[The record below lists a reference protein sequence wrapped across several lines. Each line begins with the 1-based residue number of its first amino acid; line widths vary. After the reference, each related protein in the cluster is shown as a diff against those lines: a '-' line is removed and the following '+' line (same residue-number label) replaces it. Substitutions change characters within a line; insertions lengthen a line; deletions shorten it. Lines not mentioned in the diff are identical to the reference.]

1 MVRRIEL
8 ILAALLLLGLFSPEA
23 ADTDSWWH
31 LTTGRFVVEHR
42 ALPVPDPFA
51 FTTAGARDAYAGESV
66 TRYFNLTHE
75 WLAQVAMY
83 LAYRA
88 GGFAGMILWRATLL
102 AAFCGLAGWI
112 AYRRSRGYYRSI
124 AAAFLVAWVAS
135 GFAYDRP
142 YLLTFL
148 FVAVAIATLEAGR
161 PLWLLPPLFVVWSN
175 CHGGFVLGW
184 LVVAAYTMDAWLRR
198 RDWRPGAWGAAAIVA
213 SGLNPNG
220 FHVIPV
226 LLHYRQSFLQSKLLE
241 WSAPPLWPPQPF
253 ELLMAG
259 AALVLLWQRRRVRP
273 VDWLLFVV
281 FAAAGLSAQRNT
293 VLIGFLAPVLMVMYM
308 PWKRPVPRF
317 ARYAVSGAMALVL
330 IAGMTTGSFFQ
341 LRAAEWRFPKGA
353 ADFLLA
359 HHVSGRMFNTYE
371 YGGYLMWRLWP
382 RERVFIDGRALS
394 ESVFLNYARILYNR
408 DASDGGR
415 AAGRLL
421 DAYGIQLIVMNSF
434 EYSNGLLY
442 LLAPSLA
449 DPAQKTWKLVYSD
462 PQAMVMMRE
471 PPAGVQ
477 AMNPARVLDHI
488 EQECDLHIEKEPKY
502 PRCARALGQMFSKM
516 GDFTLARRWVGI
528 YLSHPHAPDPEAEQA
543 YAQILQMGR

>member
-1 MVRRIEL
+1 MVRRVEL

-31 LTTGRFVVEHR
+31 LATGRFVLEHH

-51 FTTAGARDAYAGESV
+51 FTTAGARDAYAGENV
-66 TRYFNLTHE
+66 TRRFNLTHE
-75 WLAQVAMY
+75 WLAQAAMY

-88 GGFAGMILWRATLL
+88 GGFAGMILWRAALL
-102 AAFCGLAGWI
+102 SAFCGLAGWI
-112 AYRRSRGYYRSI
+112 AYRRSGGHYRGI
-124 AAAFLVAWVAS
+124 AAAFLAAWVAS

-148 FVAVAIATLEAGR
+148 FLAVVIAILEAGR
-161 PLWLLPPLFVVWSN
+161 PLWLLPPLFVVWAN
-175 CHGGFVLGW
+175 CHGGFILGW
-184 LVVAAYTMDAWLRR
+184 LAVAAYAADAWLQR
-198 RDWRPGAWGAAAIVA
+198 RDWRAGAWGAAGILA

-220 FHVIPV
+220 FQIIPV
-226 LLHYRQSFLQSKLLE
+226 LLHYRHSFLQSKLLE
-241 WSAPPLWPPQPF
+241 WAAPPLWPPQLF
-253 ELLMAG
+253 EVLMAG
-259 AALVLLWQRRRVRP
+259 AALVLFWQRRKVRP
-273 VDWLLFVV
+273 ADWLLFLA
-281 FAAAGLSAQRNT
+281 FAAAGLNAQRNI
-293 VLIGFLAPVLMVMYM
+293 VLIGFLAPVLIAAYV
-308 PWKRPVPRF
+308 PWKRPAPTF
-317 ARYAVSGAMALVL
+317 TRYAVSAAMAAALA
-330 IAGMTTGSFFQ
+330 AGVARGSFFQ

-382 RERVFIDGRALS
+382 QERVFIDGRALS
-394 ESVFLNYARILYNR
+394 ESVFLDYARILYDR

-415 AAGRLL
+415 PARQLL
-421 DAYGIQLIVMNSF
+421 DDYGIQVIVMNSF

-449 DPAQKTWKLVYSD
+449 DPAQKEWKLVYCD

-471 PPAGVQ
+471 PPPGVT
-477 AMNPARVLDHI
+477 AMDSLRVIDRM
-488 EQECDLHIEKEPKY
+488 EQECNLHIAMEPKY
-502 PRCARALGQMFSKM
+502 PRCARALGQMFSKL
-516 GDFTLARRWVGI
+516 GDYSRARRWVGI

-543 YAQILQMGR
+543 YAQMLQMGR

>member
-31 LTTGRFVVEHR
+31 LATGRFVLEHH

-51 FTTAGARDAYAGESV
+51 FTTAGARNAYAGEDV
-66 TRYFNLTHE
+66 TRRFNLTHE
-75 WLAQVAMY
+75 WLAQTVMY

-88 GGFAGMILWRATLL
+88 GGFAGMVLWRAALL

-112 AYRRSRGYYRSI
+112 AYRRSGGYYRGM
-124 AAAFLVAWVAS
+124 AAAFLAAWVAS

-148 FVAVAIATLEAGR
+148 LLSVAIAILEAGR
-161 PLWLLPPLFVVWSN
+161 PLWLLPPLFVIWAN

-184 LVVAAYTMDAWLRR
+184 LAVSAYAADAWLQR
-198 RDWRPGAWGAAAIVA
+198 RDWRPGAWGAAAILA

-220 FHVIPV
+220 FQVVAV
-226 LLHYRQSFLQSKLLE
+226 LFHYRRSFLQSKLLE
-241 WSAPPLWPPQPF
+241 WAAPALWPPQPF

-259 AALVLLWQRRRVRP
+259 AALVLLWQRRRVRAA
-273 VDWLLFVV
+273 DWLLFVA
-281 FAAAGLSAQRNT
+281 FAAAGLNAQRNT
-293 VLIGFLAPVLMVMYM
+293 VLIGFLAPVLIAAYV
-308 PWKRPVPRF
+308 PWKRPAPAF
-317 ARYAVSGAMALVL
+317 TRYAVSAAMAAAL
-330 IAGMTTGSFFQ
+330 AGGIVFGSFFQ

-371 YGGYLMWRLWP
+371 YGGYLIWRLWP

-394 ESVFLNYARILYNR
+394 ESVFLDYARILYDR
-408 DASDGGR
+408 DASDGVR
-415 AAGRLL
+415 PARQLL
-421 DAYGIQLIVMNSF
+421 DDYGIQVIVMNTF

-449 DPAQKTWKLVYSD
+449 DPAQKEWKLVYSD

-471 PPAGVQ
+471 PPPGVT
-477 AMNPARVLDHI
+477 AIDSLRVLDRM
-488 EQECDLHIEKEPKY
+488 EQECNLHITMEPKY
-502 PRCARALGQMFSKM
+502 PRCARALGQMFSKL
-516 GDFTLARRWVGI
+516 GDYTRARRWVGI

-543 YAQILQMGR
+543 YAQMLQMGR